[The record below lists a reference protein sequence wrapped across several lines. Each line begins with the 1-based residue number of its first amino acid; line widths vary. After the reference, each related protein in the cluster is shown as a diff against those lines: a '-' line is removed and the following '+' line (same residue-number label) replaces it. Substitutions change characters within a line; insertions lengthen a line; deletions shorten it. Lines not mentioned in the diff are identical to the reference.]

1 MQTVELTELQTF
13 AAGLIALAVG
23 TALCRRLRILE
34 RLDIPMPV
42 IGGLLIALGIAAL
55 RRFTHVEILF
65 ASKISEFLL
74 LMFFT
79 AVGLS
84 ANRSMTSP
92 AQP

>member
-1 MQTVELTELQTF
+1 MGLMQHLELTELQTF
-13 AAGLIALAVG
+13 AAGLLALAVG
-23 TALCRRLRILE
+23 TALGRRLRILE

-42 IGGLLIALGIAAL
+42 IGGVLIALGVAAL
-55 RRFTHVEILF
+55 RRFAHVEILF

-84 ANRSMTSP
+84 AKLSR
-92 AQP
+92 